1 MEMAPLAIAHE
12 PRVEQAVEAWR
23 QLTPWQRRSVTLEDL
38 AAKAGLTPGE
48 FLGAVVRASFE
59 HGGPITDLIIASAFP
74 GVMRTAVKRA
84 LRPNGVEDRALLM
97 EHMRSCVDRVRT
109 SSPYREVSDSG
120 ALR

>member
-1 MEMAPLAIAHE
+1 AGRVTSIRRRCGPGTLDFALRSLRGGKHAFMEMAPLAIAHE

-84 LRPNGVEDRALLM
+84 LR
-97 EHMRSCVDRVRT
+97 
-109 SSPYREVSDSG
+109 
-120 ALR
+120 